1 MMHWIY
7 SAIVGLVVGW
17 IARFVLP
24 GHDSM
29 GILMTM
35 LVGLIG
41 AYVGTAI
48 GHLTGMIQQNAKA
61 GWLWSVLGAVVV
73 LLVIRQL

>member
-7 SAIVGLVVGW
+7 SALVGLVVGW

-24 GHDSM
+24 GSDSM
-29 GILMTM
+29 GILMTI
-35 LVGLIG
+35 LVGIVG

-48 GHLTGMIQQNAKA
+48 GHFTGMIEKNAVA
-61 GWLWSVLGAVVV
+61 GWIWSVLGSIVV
-73 LLVIRQL
+73 LLIIRQL